1 MRDIEEIFIIKR
13 ALGDEL
19 CNYLGYD
26 EMQLDNKISLDLL
39 FKRIVAKLDEQR
51 YKIEDLKERIDELE
65 NPGDPDFLYEQ
76 SVGK

>member
-1 MRDIEEIFIIKR
+1 MIDIEKIFIIKR

-19 CNYLGYD
+19 CTYLGYD
-26 EMQLDNKISLDLL
+26 EMQLDKKISLDLL
-39 FKRIVAKLDEQR
+39 FDRIVKVLDEQR
-51 YKIEDLKERIDELE
+51 YKIEELEERIDELE

>member
-39 FKRIVAKLDEQR
+39 FNRIVAKLDEQR